1 MKEYI
6 KQVLREGTLLTED
19 FKTQKQRYIQ
29 QGIDPEIVNDYI
41 LKFKHIK
48 DKKFKEMFDTALE
61 ISVPPEKRN
70 DIDAYKDFHELEQL
84 VDYVSGLKQG
94 VSSISSTSK
103 EDIEVDGKP
112 VYKDENFEVYYA
124 DTPRACIKYKGKF
137 PYSWCIAR
145 SDSSNMFYT
154 YRFKPYEPAF
164 YFIKD
169 LKATEKEFG
178 IWNMTKN
185 VFKGTFKNKYHFFVL
200 QVPKNAK
207 MDDDTTDQYIVSS
220 ANNDGDTQM
229 SWEDI
234 LKINPRLAP
243 IREVLQ
249 PKPFTEGERDKNNR
263 FKNGISDE
271 DFARLSYE
279 DKRSYLDIYPT
290 IARPITYRQLKALPE
305 DLLNL
310 YVSFGIGLK
319 DDQFEYIKQKKD
331 ILKRYTQISRRKLEE
346 YLKRDKY
353 DRRQLKMMYS
363 ELIVLSDK
371 EITSYLE
378 SLDQKD
384 INDFVVNNENGEQKF
399 DFLEK
404 HLPDKFTNEGKS
416 LRELLLNANKG
427 DEQAID
433 EINNMVPNDI
443 PVSFYNNTITF
454 DLRMH
459 KRDVNSKIDED
470 VKSVYEVLDYN
481 SLNNYGYSD
490 SYFEGDNE
498 SLQETY
504 EQYLEDFIKNNPAM
518 EDNFKAFGITFDVD
532 TVKDLLDTYKESEDV
547 LGDIDR
553 EFTSAKEE
561 GEEKAFKEMT
571 SDIKKIIYYDPDVGE
586 VDIKLN
592 PFMMYLT
599 KHAFFTTD
607 ITDFLDNI
615 IILLNDILQGYDVA
629 YEYHRMWEQINE
641 AGYNNMVVDDESIY
655 NSISSSVDNALDKF
669 ADAHAEDSE
678 EDNQDTNNNEEGK
691 VARLKSQIIN
701 SLNNTLKALGKEP
714 LASEIENELVKIKI
728 DRQKF
733 HMDGK
738 VFISMLNKK
747 TNETNSGYVY
757 IKDIPNYFQ
766 NHKLF
771 EFIAK
776 FNKIIK
782 YLND

>member
-1 MKEYI
+1 MKLTHIYNE
-6 KQVLREGTLLTED
+6 LLTED
-19 FKTQKQRYIQ
+19 FKTQKQRYIG
-29 QGIDPEIVNDYI
+29 QGIDPNIVSDYI
-41 LKFKHIK
+41 AKFKHIK

-61 ISVPPEKRN
+61 ISIPPEKRN

-84 VDYVSGLKQG
+84 VDYVSGQKQG
-94 VSSISSTSK
+94 VSSIGSTSK

-200 QVPKNAK
+200 QVPKNARP
-207 MDDDTTDQYIVSS
+207 DDDTTDQYIVSS

-290 IARPITYRQLKALPE
+290 IARPITYRQLVALPE

-310 YVSFGIGLK
+310 YVSFGIGLE

-346 YLKRDKY
+346 YLKRKGHE
-353 DRRQLKMMYS
+353 RHQLRMMFS
-363 ELIVLSDK
+363 ELIILSDK

-378 SLDQKD
+378 SLDD
-384 INDFVVNNENGEQKF
+384 RGINEFITNNDNGERKF

-404 HLPDKFTNEGKS
+404 HLPDKFNHEGKS
-416 LRELLLNANKG
+416 LRTLLNNANKG
-427 DEQAID
+427 DEHALD
-433 EINNMVPNDI
+433 ELQKMIPDDI
-443 PVSFYNNTITF
+443 TISFYNNNIIF
-454 DLRMH
+454 DLLGHR
-459 KRDVNSKIDED
+459 RDVSSKIDDD

-481 SLNNYGYSD
+481 NISGGYGSD
-490 SYFEGDNE
+490 DYFDGDDDG
-498 SLQETY
+498 LTDTY
-504 EQYLEDFIKNNPAM
+504 KRYLEDFIKSNSLM
-518 EDNFKAFGITFDVD
+518 GDNFRAFGLEFNID
-532 TVKDLLDTYKESEDV
+532 TVKDLLETYKEDEDIYT
-547 LGDIDR
+547 DIRTEYTD
-553 EFTSAKEE
+553 AKVNAENE
-561 GEEKAFKEMT
+561 AFKEMAN
-571 SDIKKIIYYDPDVGE
+571 DIKKIIYYDPDGGE
-586 VDIKLN
+586 VNIN
-592 PFMMYLT
+592 INSFMLWLT
-599 KHAFFTTD
+599 KNAFFTTD
-607 ITDFLDNI
+607 TNEFIDHIVHLLDN
-615 IILLNDILQGYDVA
+615 ILQGYDVVHD
-629 YEYHRMWEQINE
+629 YHSMWEQINE
-641 AGYNNMVVDDESIY
+641 AGYNQMTVDEDAINSTIS
-655 NSISSSVDNALDKF
+655 NSIDNALDKF
-669 ADAHAEDSE
+669 ADAHTEDSE
-678 EDNQDTNNNEEGK
+678 EDNQDANNDGDSETK

-701 SLNNTLKALGKEP
+701 QLNNTLKSLGKEP
-714 LASEIENELVKIKI
+714 LASEIENEIVKIKI
-728 DRQKF
+728 DRNKF

-738 VFISMLNKK
+738 VFINMLNKK

-757 IKDIPNYFQ
+757 IKDIPTYFN

-771 EFIAK
+771 ESICK
-776 FNKIIK
+776 INKIIK
-782 YLND
+782 Y